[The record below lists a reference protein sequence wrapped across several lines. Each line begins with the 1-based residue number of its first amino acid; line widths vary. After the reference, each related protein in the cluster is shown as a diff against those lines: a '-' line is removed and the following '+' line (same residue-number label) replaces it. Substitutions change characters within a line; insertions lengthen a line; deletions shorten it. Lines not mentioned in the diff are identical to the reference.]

1 MMRPL
6 AVSLVDK
13 QDYFLNME
21 QQVRPTKEYIR
32 SALKTSPIII
42 VINIK
47 VLRDKQYNWKFTI
60 NGSRTNIINEGQ
72 SDHKH
77 AFEEYVDC
85 YFFTRR
91 DQTLKLCSLD
101 HCPLYFASPKKGT
114 TVFIN
119 IAHRT
124 SSVSLCICSHVH
136 CVLIRCIFNLKEKPN
151 L

>member
-85 YFFTRR
+85 YFLQDGTKLLSYEHWITAPFLLLHLRR
-91 DQTLKLCSLD
+91 APLCLSTLRIER
-101 HCPLYFASPKKGT
+101 P
-114 TVFIN
+114 
-119 IAHRT
+119 R
-124 SSVSLCICSHVH
+124 
-136 CVLIRCIFNLKEKPN
+136 
-151 L
+151 

>member
-6 AVSLVDK
+6 AVSLVDT

-60 NGSRTNIINEGQ
+60 NG
-72 SDHKH
+72 
-77 AFEEYVDC
+77 
-85 YFFTRR
+85 
-91 DQTLKLCSLD
+91 
-101 HCPLYFASPKKGT
+101 
-114 TVFIN
+114 
-119 IAHRT
+119 
-124 SSVSLCICSHVH
+124 
-136 CVLIRCIFNLKEKPN
+136 
-151 L
+151 